1 MKNTQVINAWNN
13 NKPAHASNGRGA
25 LKTDGNRLWS
35 YGLCIGRSD
44 EEGNKIIFDFTAG
57 CGAFASQTTSTHVNL
72 TKRLSPK
79 GSCTIMRPD
88 VASHAGL
95 ID

>member
-1 MKNTQVINAWNN
+1 MKTNKQVIEAWNQGQSARSGN
-13 NKPAHASNGRGA
+13 

-35 YGLCIGRSD
+35 YGLNIGRSD
-44 EEGNKIIFDFTAG
+44 NSGGKVIFDFTAG
-57 CGAFASQTTSTHVNL
+57 GGAFASMTTSTHVNL
-72 TKRLSPK
+72 TKRLTPK

-88 VASHAGL
+88 IASHAGL